1 MNRIYFNKYPS
12 RISFMFLFCVLF
24 SSFFKIMMR
33 IFFFLSFL
41 CFFLESGDELDELLC
56 FSSTSFLLTSSWI
69 LFPFKFET
77 VYMVDLSS
85 SIYDWLRTRLLFVL
99 ETWRSFWWNG
109 EVFSK
114 SDSSINF
121 LPWSC
126 ALKFKAVTFFISTF
140 YL

>member
-24 SSFFKIMMR
+24 VFLQDNDADILLL
-33 IFFFLSFL
+33 IFLVFLPWIWRWTWRAP
-41 CFFLESGDELDELLC
+41 LL
-56 FSSTSFLLTSSWI
+56 FIHILSAHLFMNP

-85 SIYDWLRTRLLFVL
+85 SIYDWLRTRLLFVF
-99 ETWRSFWWNG
+99 ETWRSCWWNG

-126 ALKFKAVTFFISTF
+126 ALKFKAVTFSISTF
-140 YL
+140 CL